1 MDKSKNLFDLLQDDE
16 EVEKKPSTK
25 NTQTADAPAAKKPS
39 APKTENKDN
48 NNNNNS
54 NNLNSNIVYKN
65 WLDLVD
71 NRSPKLGGQ
80 SKPKKYNNNG
90 EQQVVSSEERQST
103 KRDSKS
109 YQKHQPRTDAAGN
122 IRNRQ
127 FDRKSGTGRPH
138 NENKKGGAG
147 QGNWGKEGSVD
158 AEANVATAT
167 QTEGEKEPTEPVV
180 AAPVEDKTLTLG
192 EYLKQQGSV
201 TLDAPKLRVAGE
213 GEAKNAQWDEFEP
226 IQREVI
232 KQRDTKSVKE
242 EKKTKKNIIQVEL
255 KSAPSTQRPK
265 GNTKKVVKGVDVTD
279 VNIFP
284 SLSKA

>member
-16 EVEKKPSTK
+16 EVEKKPNTK
-25 NTQTADAPAAKKPS
+25 NTQTADAPVAKKPN
-39 APKTENKDN
+39 APKTENK
-48 NNNNNS
+48 
-54 NNLNSNIVYKN
+54 VE
-65 WLDLVD
+65 

-167 QTEGEKEPTEPVV
+167 QTEGEKESTEPVV

-265 GNTKKVVKGVDVTD
+265 GNNKKVSKNNEVDVSD
-279 VNIFP
+279 VNTFP

>member
-16 EVEKKPSTK
+16 EVEKKPTTK
-25 NTQTADAPAAKKPS
+25 ATQAATAAPVAAKKPV
-39 APKTENKDN
+39 APKTENKAD
-48 NNNNNS
+48 
-54 NNLNSNIVYKN
+54 
-65 WLDLVD
+65 
-71 NRSPKLGGQ
+71 RSPKLGGQ
-80 SKPKKYNNNG
+80 SKPKRVNNG
-90 EQQVVSSEERQST
+90 EQQVATTEDRQNT

-147 QGNWGKEGSVD
+147 QGNWGKEGSVE

-167 QTEGEKEPTEPVV
+167 PTEGEKEPTEPVV

-201 TLDAPKLRVAGE
+201 NLDAPKLRVAGE

-226 IQREVI
+226 IQKEVI
-232 KQRDTKSVKE
+232 KKRDTKSVKE
-242 EKKTKKNIIQVEL
+242 EKKTKKNFIQVEL

-265 GNTKKVVKGVDVTD
+265 GNTKKVNTKVDVE
-279 VNIFP
+279 NKEIFP

>member
-16 EVEKKPSTK
+16 EVEKKPTTKST
-25 NTQTADAPAAKKPS
+25 QAAAAPVAAKKPV
-39 APKTENKDN
+39 APKTENK
-48 NNNNNS
+48 
-54 NNLNSNIVYKN
+54 VE
-65 WLDLVD
+65 

-80 SKPKKYNNNG
+80 SKPKRVNNG
-90 EQQVVSSEERQST
+90 EQQVATSEERQNT

-109 YQKHQPRTDAAGN
+109 YPKHQPRTDATGN

-158 AEANVATAT
+158 AEANVATVT
-167 QTEGEKEPTEPVV
+167 PTEGEKESTEPVV

-226 IQREVI
+226 IQREVV

-242 EKKTKKNIIQVEL
+242 EKKTKKNVIQVEL